1 MRERESNESLH
12 TLAVTGLIPSV
23 KLAMSECSLVLV
35 DILGWSFDPASLAA
49 RDLVNMTSSLGGA
62 LDSRS

>member
-23 KLAMSECSLVLV
+23 KLAMSECSLALV
-35 DILGWSFDPASLAA
+35 DILGWFFDPASLAA
-49 RDLVNMTSSLGGA
+49 SAFRNWQ
-62 LDSRS
+62 RW